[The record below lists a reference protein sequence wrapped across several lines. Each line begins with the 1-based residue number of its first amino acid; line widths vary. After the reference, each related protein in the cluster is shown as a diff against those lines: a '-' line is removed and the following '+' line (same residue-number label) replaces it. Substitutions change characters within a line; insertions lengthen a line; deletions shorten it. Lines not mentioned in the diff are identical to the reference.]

1 MNIKQVLLI
10 SSGIFCAQAH
20 ENPLCGCTA
29 NECPNTLCYV
39 GSLDFNLKDPEAQH
53 LKLCYDG
60 TIVRVDQGVYCFK
73 EDRSVEK
80 LYFLFVDPE
89 VIRFEDNTI
98 DHLTF
103 VSGAPY
109 HCYKLSRNDECTASD
124 SSCGWRIKREPM
136 QKKQVNGTLRVII
149 PDHTLIIPLAGSL
162 FKKSEHDSIVFIHQ
176 TLKNNSTVVK
186 LPAPVVAELDHEQ
199 IKQALIH
206 ANLCIINLKSIHRA
220 QDASEVNL
228 DKHRLVQEA

>member
-1 MNIKQVLLI
+1 MDIKKILLI
-10 SSGIFCAQAH
+10 SSGIFCAQAS
-20 ENPLCGCTA
+20 EIELCDCTV
-29 NECPNTLCYV
+29 NEQADKLCYV

-73 EDRSVEK
+73 EDCAVEK
-80 LYFLFVDPE
+80 FYFLFVDPE
-89 VIRFEDNTI
+89 AIRFEDNTI

-103 VSGAPY
+103 ISSAPY
-109 HCYKLSRNDECTASD
+109 HCYKLIKTDECTASN
-124 SSCGWRIKREPM
+124 SLCGWRIKREPM

-149 PDHTLIIPLAGSL
+149 PDHTLIIPLAGNL
-162 FKKSEHDSIVFIHQ
+162 FKKGEYDSIVFTHNA
-176 TLKNNSTVVK
+176 LKNNSTVIK
-186 LPAPVVAELDHEQ
+186 LPAPVIAELDHEQ

-206 ANLCIINLKSIHRA
+206 ANLCIMNLKSIHRA
-220 QDASEVNL
+220 QDVNKVNL